1 MSKTASTAS
10 LFARLGLGIAL
21 LAPMAARALELGHL
35 DLHSALGQRLK
46 ADIPLAF
53 NNPPDLKRVR
63 VGLASQ
69 DEFAGAG
76 LAWTSMLGHISFH
89 TVSRHGVYF
98 IELRSSQP
106 ITQPYLQFLLRIDWP
121 GGQLLREY
129 TALLDPPYLMK
140 QEEIATASTPPR
152 QVTMPA
158 APPVAPPVVAPTAV
172 AALSPSAPAPMA
184 PLSLLGPPNVKPL
197 PVATATAVATKPVG
211 KQGVGKRM
219 PHTIGP
225 LKSGASLWGVASQ
238 LKAREQVGVPQIAL
252 ALFRA
257 NGNAFL
263 KHNMNGLKRGAVLTV
278 PSQAAVLSISHRQA
292 VKALRVQTA
301 AWDAY
306 RAQMARHPLVVATGS
321 HTSGVASGQV
331 APAGA
336 GAHAP
341 HELLKIVGAG
351 AAGSLQGKT
360 AREVLK
366 QGTSSLQGALAS
378 SQLENTHLATQV
390 QKLKQQLEATKRL
403 LTLENRE
410 LAQLQVQFKG
420 GKVAL
425 VPPAVLAHKA
435 MAGTLPKPVALPPK
449 PVAAVQPHV
458 VRKPPVMVPP
468 PVSAPQTSFV
478 DEVMAS
484 PLFVPLAGVLALL
497 LAGLALYYRRRRQS
511 IAEFEE
517 SILSGPVSDGASGS
531 EESGKQ
537 TDVSFLSD
545 FSQGGMGNIHTD
557 EVDPIA
563 EAEVYLAYGRD
574 EQAEE
579 ILKEAIQKDSMRHE
593 LRLRLL
599 EIYNQRKDVAAFET
613 TAEELYAALE
623 GKGGRIWA
631 RAEELGRKLSPDNPL
646 FRRQTE
652 QETAGTGDTL
662 DAETVPAS
670 PLDLDTEVMDTGM
683 PAGAHAKA
691 PEVGGGAEHDDS
703 FSFSLDMPAFSSATA
718 VEPAAAETPVL
729 GPEIADMNMLSV
741 PASGLNGV
749 SPATAQ
755 DEGTPEGEV
764 EFDLD
769 FMSTSSSS
777 SEGLPADVL
786 KDLGVSP
793 PASGDNLEWA
803 VNTGDAEG
811 VEGRDDEGAAGTFAG
826 ASGADASGEAG
837 TKLDLAKA
845 YIDMGDSE
853 GARGILNE
861 VLTEGDDHQ
870 KEEARRLTAT
880 LS

>member
-1 MSKTASTAS
+1 MSKTISTAS
-10 LFARLGLGIAL
+10 LLARLGLGIAL

-46 ADIPLAF
+46 ADIPLDF
-53 NNPPDLKRVR
+53 SSPPDLKRVR

-69 DEFAGAG
+69 NEFAGAG
-76 LAWTSMLGHISFH
+76 LVWTSMLGHIHFH
-89 TVSRHGVYF
+89 TVRRHGAYF

-121 GGQLLREY
+121 GGRLLREY

-140 QEEIATASTPPR
+140 REEIATANAPSR

-158 APPVAPPVVAPTAV
+158 AAPVVSPVVAPTTV
-172 AALSPSAPAPMA
+172 AALSPPAQTHSAPLP
-184 PLSLLGPPNVKPL
+184 LLGPPNVKPL
-197 PVATATAVATKPVG
+197 AAAATTTPTTNPLG
-211 KQGVGKRM
+211 KKAPR
-219 PHTIGP
+219 TIGP
-225 LKSGASLWGVASQ
+225 LKSGESLWSVASQ
-238 LKAREQVGVPQIAL
+238 LAPREQAGVPQIAL

-257 NGNAFL
+257 NGSAFL
-263 KHNMNGLKRGAVLTV
+263 RHNMNGVKRGAVLTV
-278 PSQAAVLSISHRQA
+278 PSEAAVLSISRRQA
-292 VKALRVQTA
+292 VKALQVQTA

-306 RAQMARHPLVVATGS
+306 RAQMARHPLVVAAGS
-321 HTSGVASGQV
+321 HPSGVASGQV
-331 APAGA
+331 ASAGA

-366 QGTSSLQGALAS
+366 QGTSSLQGALVS
-378 SQLENTHLATQV
+378 SQLENAHLAKQV

-403 LTLENRE
+403 LTIENRE

-425 VPPAVLAHKA
+425 APSAVLAHKA
-435 MAGTLPKPVALPPK
+435 TAGTLPKPVALPPK
-449 PVAAVQPHV
+449 PVAAAHPPA
-458 VRKPPVMVPP
+458 VRKPRVMAPPP
-468 PVSAPQTSFV
+468 PVSMPQASLV

-497 LAGLALYYRRRRQS
+497 LAGLALYYRRRQQS

-517 SILSGPVSDGASGS
+517 SILSGPVSEGASGT
-531 EESGKQ
+531 EDSGKQ

-599 EIYNQRKDVAAFET
+599 EIYSQRKDVGAFET

-652 QETAGTGDTL
+652 QETAGEGDTPET
-662 DAETVPAS
+662 ETVSAS
-670 PLDLDTEVMDTGM
+670 PLDLDTAVMETGM
-683 PAGAHAKA
+683 SSGTQSTALETDSGAKN
-691 PEVGGGAEHDDS
+691 EDS
-703 FSFSLDMPAFSSATA
+703 FSFSLDMPAFSSGTVA
-718 VEPAAAETPVL
+718 EPAAVETPAP
-729 GPEIADMNMLSV
+729 GSAIADRETSV
-741 PASGLNGV
+741 PAAGLNGLGPV
-749 SPATAQ
+749 TAEDGDMPAGGA
-755 DEGTPEGEV
+755 

-769 FMSTSSSS
+769 FMSTSPPS
-777 SEGLPADVL
+777 SEGLPVDML

-803 VNTGDAEG
+803 VNTGGAE
-811 VEGRDDEGAAGTFAG
+811 ETEDRDDEGSGGTSAG
-826 ASGADASGEAG
+826 ASGEAG

-845 YIDMGDSE
+845 YIDMGDAE

-861 VLTEGDDHQ
+861 VLAEGDDRQ
-870 KEEARRLTAT
+870 KEEAHRLVAT